1 MLGKLAT
8 EVRDGFSGSLVLIGE
23 PGVGKTRL
31 LQYVADSAT
40 GVRILWIVGAQSE
53 LRLGFAALHRLLM
66 PYLSRLDRLSGPHRN
81 ALEVTFGLTEGPP
94 PNRFLVSLAA
104 LALLSDVAAERPVL
118 CLIDDAQWLDQE
130 SLAVL
135 GFIARRLYAD
145 PIGMVFSAREHAGDL
160 TALDGIGDPAG
171 RCTGSAVGSRRA
183 RRGGVRTAGS
193 ASLSA
198 GDRRDRR
205 QPAGDAGGGR

>member
-1 MLGKLAT
+1 MLDKLAT
-8 EVRDGFSGSLVLIGE
+8 DVRAGFSGSLVFTGE

-31 LQYVADSAT
+31 LQYMADSAAE
-40 GVRILWIVGAQSE
+40 VSILRIVGAQSE
-53 LRLGFAALHRLLM
+53 LRLGFAALHRLVM
-66 PYLSRLDRLSGPHRN
+66 PYLNRLDRLAGPHRN
-81 ALEVTFGLTEGPP
+81 ALEVTFGLTGGPP

-104 LALLSDVAAERPVL
+104 LALLSDVAAERPLV

-160 TALDGIGDPAG
+160 TRAGGIGDPAD
-171 RCTGSAVGSRRA
+171 RRTGFDVGSHASSTRPWPDHWIRECPRA
-183 RRGGVRTAGS
+183 
-193 ASLSA
+193 
-198 GDRRDRR
+198 
-205 QPAGDAGGGR
+205 

>member
-1 MLGKLAT
+1 MLDKLAT
-8 EVRDGFSGSLVLIGE
+8 DVRGGFSGSLLLTGE

-31 LQYVADSAT
+31 LQYLADSSTVAT
-40 GVRILWIVGAQSE
+40 IVWIVGAQSE
-53 LRLGFAALHRLLM
+53 LRLGFAALHRLVL
-66 PYLSRLDRLSGPHRN
+66 PYLNRLDRLAGPHRN
-81 ALEVTFGLTEGPP
+81 ALEVTFGLTAGPP

-160 TALDGIGDPAG
+160 TPLDGLA
-171 RCTGSAVGSRRA
+171 TGGSLRWIRRRHTPCSTRPCPGQWIRECQRA
-183 RRGGVRTAGS
+183 
-193 ASLSA
+193 
-198 GDRRDRR
+198 
-205 QPAGDAGGGR
+205 

>member
-1 MLGKLAT
+1 M
-8 EVRDGFSGSLVLIGE
+8 FIGE

-31 LQYVADSAT
+31 LQYMADSAAEVT
-40 GVRILWIVGAQSE
+40 ILWIVGAQSE
-53 LRLGFAALHRLLM
+53 LRLGFAALHRLVL
-66 PYLSRLDRLSGPHRN
+66 PYLDRLDRLAGPHRN

-104 LALLSDVAAERPVL
+104 LALLSDVAAEHPVV

-160 TALDGIGDPAG
+160 TRAGRIADPAD
-171 RCTGSAVGSRRA
+171 RCTGSGVGSQRSSTRPCPGRWIRECQRA
-183 RRGGVRTAGS
+183 
-193 ASLSA
+193 
-198 GDRRDRR
+198 
-205 QPAGDAGGGR
+205 